1 MPETLPLA
9 KVGEILTTT
18 IEYRQRGGKLADNIT
33 RHTFLMEKMSEMAD
47 PVDGG
52 TSITEALSVALNP
65 SWGWFRGSQ
74 AINIQP
80 RGTSTLANYEWKE
93 NGLAIVVTQRELDVN
108 SGRQAVRNIVRD
120 RVMNAEVTQ
129 KEQMARAIWGTGM
142 EDGGLALGGIGL
154 CISESGGGMVGG
166 IDETFM
172 PRWKNVVIS
181 MVAEG
186 AGVNPATIAKYLGVL
201 ITKTTRNT
209 DRPDVI
215 VTTDDLWEIFN
226 RSQQGIQRQTS
237 SRRSNRG
244 YQKLHYRNIPVDYD
258 YHAPAGR
265 AFAVNCKHLRLRP
278 HSNRNFRRI
287 GGPRMPEN
295 QLSTVQLMS
304 WMGNVTMR
312 LRELQGVLIAHN

>member
-1 MPETLPLA
+1 MADTLPLA

-47 PVDGG
+47 SVDGG
-52 TSITEALSVALNP
+52 TTITESLAVAFNP

-80 RGTSTLANYEWKE
+80 RGTSTLANFEWKE

-108 SGRQAVRNIVRD
+108 SGRQAVRSIVRD
-120 RVMNAEVTQ
+120 RVTNAEVTQ
-129 KEQMARAIWGTGM
+129 KERMAHAIWGTGM

-154 CISESGGGMVGG
+154 CISRTGGGMVGG
-166 IDETFM
+166 IDEAFM
-172 PRWKNVVIS
+172 PRWRNVVIN
-181 MVAEG
+181 MVSEG
-186 AGVNPATIAKYLGVL
+186 VAVNPATVAKYLGVL
-201 ITKTTRNT
+201 ITKTTRNRE
-209 DRPDVI
+209 RPDVI
-215 VTTDDLWEIFN
+215 VTTDDLWEVFN

-258 YHAPAGR
+258 YYAPAGEFN
-265 AFAVNCKHLRLRP
+265 AINCNHVRLRP
-278 HSNRNFRRI
+278 HTNRNFRRI

-304 WMGNVTMR
+304 WMGNVTMKN
-312 LRELQGVLIAHN
+312 RELQGKLIAA